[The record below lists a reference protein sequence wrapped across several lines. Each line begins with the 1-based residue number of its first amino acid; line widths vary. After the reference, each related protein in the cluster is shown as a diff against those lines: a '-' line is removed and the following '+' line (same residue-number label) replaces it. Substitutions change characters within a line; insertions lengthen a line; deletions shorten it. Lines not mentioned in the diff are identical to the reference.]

1 MHGASIKRY
10 AHLQAHDISGDLS
23 YVSSL
28 PLILS
33 PWCHYNPVKYTACTA
48 QIVVAFRILCEAGW
62 QHVRGTTTG
71 GQYQQ
76 IQQQTATAVCTRHTD
91 DACSRVPTV
100 WTPDSSSRRKRLPT
114 PTAPQDRG
122 AHTGVLCCPHPAAQL
137 VAGLWLA
144 HQTVQRAAHARTTT
158 PEDGVTATGVCLQ
171 VVCASVNPIDWK
183 TRKGEVPR
191 FLVTRPKVCAP
202 KQAFLYLLSLTI
214 TTRYA
219 HTARLQHLP
228 YSAAQ
233 WAAQQSHRSTQSVH

>member
-1 MHGASIKRY
+1 M
-10 AHLQAHDISGDLS
+10 
-23 YVSSL
+23 
-28 PLILS
+28 
-33 PWCHYNPVKYTACTA
+33 
-48 QIVVAFRILCEAGW
+48 
-62 QHVRGTTTG
+62 
-71 GQYQQ
+71 
-76 IQQQTATAVCTRHTD
+76 
-91 DACSRVPTV
+91 
-100 WTPDSSSRRKRLPT
+100 
-114 PTAPQDRG
+114 
-122 AHTGVLCCPHPAAQL
+122 
-137 VAGLWLA
+137 
-144 HQTVQRAAHARTTT
+144 
-158 PEDGVTATGVCLQ
+158 TATGMCLQ